1 MSIAKGP
8 VAPGNAGSPACSRQE
23 NGTGRRQIM
32 LKVVDLYK
40 SFGGIQALAGVSFTV
55 EKQSI
60 TGLIGPNGSG
70 KSTCFN
76 VISGFYSKDGGEV
89 YFEGQKIGNLKP
101 FEIARGGIGRTFQ
114 IAEAPEKMTVV
125 ENLLLAPKDQTGE
138 KIFNVFFKGTKIKQE
153 TGEFLKKI
161 DEVLNLV
168 QLNHLRNEYAGNLS
182 GGQRKL
188 LSLARILLF
197 DPDLILLDEPTAGV
211 NPTLI
216 NDLVEAIQRLR
227 DERGKTILLVEHNMR
242 VISRICDKVIVLDSG
257 IKIAEG
263 TPKEIQNNEKVLEAY
278 LSGSSKK
285 QLFHEDTGS

>member
-1 MSIAKGP
+1 
-8 VAPGNAGSPACSRQE
+8 
-23 NGTGRRQIM
+23 M

-40 SFGGIQALAGVSFTV
+40 SFGGIQALAGVTFEV
-55 EKQSI
+55 EPNSI

-76 VISGFYSKDGGEV
+76 VISGFYTKDSGEI
-89 YFEGQKIGNLKP
+89 YFNGREIGNLEP
-101 FEIARGGIGRTFQ
+101 FQIARLGLGRTFQ

-125 ENLLLAPKDQTGE
+125 ENLLLAPQDQIGE
-138 KIFNVFFKGTKIKQE
+138 QIFNVFFKGSRIREQVRDYLEKIE
-153 TGEFLKKI
+153 A
-161 DEVLNLV
+161 VLNLV
-168 QLNHLRNEYAGNLS
+168 QLTHLKNEYAGNLS

-216 NDLVEAIQRLR
+216 NDLIVAIRRLR
-227 DERGKTILLVEHNMR
+227 DERGKTILLVEHNMK
-242 VISRICDKVIVLDSG
+242 VISTICDKVIVLDSG

-263 TPKEIQNNEKVLEAY
+263 TPREVQNNPKVLEAY

-285 QLFHEDTGS
+285 KMFYEDTGS